1 MINVIIGLIAVMA
14 SNILLGASLATLKNE
29 FNKEKLINGL
39 AKALCIVVGISLMY
53 LCSYLNPDILV
64 TNINGTNVN
73 MIDGIIL
80 IFTAGIMLYCAND
93 LIKLPDLLGVEINTS
108 DVVEGIGTT
117 EPTEG
122 IGTNEENDNT
132 KKEGE

>member
-1 MINVIIGLIAVMA
+1 MGDKIIGQLRSMD
-14 SNILLGASLATLKNE
+14 
-29 FNKEKLINGL
+29 KEKLINGL

-73 MIDGIIL
+73 MIDGIKL
-80 IFTAGIMLYCAND
+80 IFTAGIMLYGAKD
-93 LIKLPDLLGVEINTS
+93 LIKLKELLGVEINTS
-108 DVVEGIGTT
+108 DVTETTEPT